1 MGSSSPPSI
10 KLAEYLFT
18 RLRQLGVDS
27 IFGVPGDY
35 NLRLLDYVEPSGLH
49 WVGNCNEL
57 NAAYAADGYARVKG
71 LGAVITTFGVGELS
85 AINGIAGAYAERAAL
100 IHIVGTPPRDSQQS
114 RRLVHHTFADGEY
127 RRFAA
132 AHANVTVAQASI
144 EDLTMAPSQIDRVIE
159 QALYH
164 SRPVYLQVPDDMIDM
179 KVSTANLTAIPTLR
193 VPELAEGD
201 HEEKIL
207 SEIVDRIHAAKQPVL
222 LVDGEIRGLN
232 VVSQINQL
240 VEATK
245 WPTWTAGFA
254 RGMVNENLDNVYSLY
269 AAKYGTEAE
278 KAYFESA
285 DLVLHFGPHLT
296 NTNTFL
302 FTTIPKPEA
311 TIAFPRNGVEYG
323 GKLYRDV
330 STRRFLDKL
339 LSKLDFSQTVKVQ
352 SPPPK
357 SKSKPASASSTAAA
371 LPDSGAIVQ
380 QNFFPL
386 ISTMFQT
393 GDMILT
399 ETGTAAYGGRL
410 LSLPADCRFFT
421 CVTWLS
427 IGYMLPATLGAAVA
441 YREVLSS
448 SSSSSS
454 SSSGA
459 GSARRRHS
467 GRATLF
473 IGDGSFQM
481 TAQEVSTI
489 IREKLPVTIILLN
502 NNGYTIER
510 AIHGRTQ
517 GYNDI
522 AKWKHEYV
530 LGLFGQS
537 EEQRQ
542 RNYTRVRNWG
552 ELRTAMDKVRVGED
566 KEDDGEVK
574 LVEVFMDQEDCIGAL
589 RDLMDRQIKEAAL
602 TKGA

>member
-1 MGSSSPPSI
+1 MGSSPPKSI
-10 KLAEYLFT
+10 KLVEYLFT

-35 NLRLLDYVEPSGLH
+35 NLRMLDYVEPSGIH

-100 IHIVGTPPRDSQQS
+100 VHIVGTPPRDSQQS

-127 RRFAA
+127 KRFAA
-132 AHANVTVAQASI
+132 AAANVTCAQVSI
-144 EDLTMAPSQIDRVIE
+144 DNLTTAPSQIDRLIE

-164 SRPVYLQVPDDMIDM
+164 SRPVYLAIPDDMIDM
-179 KVSTANLTAIPTLR
+179 KVSAANLSNIPKLSI
-193 VPELAEGD
+193 PESAEQGI
-201 HEEKIL
+201 EEQIVA
-207 SEIVDRIHAAKQPVL
+207 EIVERIHTAKQPVL
-222 LVDGEIRGLN
+222 LIDGEIRSLDILP
-232 VVSQINQL
+232 QIKKL
-240 VEATK
+240 VTTTQ

-254 RGMVNENLDNVYSLY
+254 RGLIDETLDNMYGLY
-269 AAKYGTEAE
+269 AAKYGTQEE
-278 KAYFESA
+278 QAYFEGA

-296 NTNTFL
+296 NTNTFI
-302 FTTIPKPEA
+302 FATIPKKEA
-311 TIAFPRNGVEYG
+311 TISFPRNGVEYG
-323 GKLYRDV
+323 DKIYRDI
-330 STRRFLDKL
+330 STKRLVDKL
-339 LSKLDFSQTVKVQ
+339 LAKVNFSKTVKVQ
-352 SPPPK
+352 SPPT
-357 SKSKPASASSTAAA
+357 KSKPAASESTKDNLAG
-371 LPDSGAIVQ
+371 DGAIVQ
-380 QNFFPL
+380 QDFFPL
-386 ISTMFQT
+386 ISKMFQP

-410 LSLPADCRFFT
+410 LSLPPDCRFFT

-427 IGYMLPATLGAAVA
+427 IGYMLPATLGAAA
-441 YREVLSS
+441 GYREVLSAS
-448 SSSSSS
+448 SSSTSLEKK
-454 SSSGA
+454 
-459 GSARRRHS
+459 HS
-467 GRATLF
+467 GRAILF

-522 AKWKHEYV
+522 AKWNHEYV
-530 LGLFGQS
+530 LGLFGQT
-537 EEQRQ
+537 EEQRR
-542 RNYTRVRNWG
+542 RNYIKVKNWG
-552 ELRTAMDKVRVGED
+552 ELKGAMDTVKVTEG
-566 KEDDGEVK
+566 KDDNEVK

-589 RDLMDRQIKEAAL
+589 RDLMDRQIKEAAS